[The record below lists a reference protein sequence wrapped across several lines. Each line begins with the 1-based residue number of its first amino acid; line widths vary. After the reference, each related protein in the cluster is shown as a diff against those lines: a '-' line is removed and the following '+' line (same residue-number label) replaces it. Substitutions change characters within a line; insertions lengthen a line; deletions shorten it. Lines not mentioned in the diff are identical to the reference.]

1 MVEII
6 NKTVTRG
13 VAGRRGGAVKG
24 IVFHNTWG
32 NSTAKQEANRL
43 ASMNNNQLAA
53 GFAHYYIDKNTI
65 WRTEDTYNAAWHTAN
80 SDGNMN
86 YIGYEVCGNDQTP
99 LKDFLQAEE
108 NTFWQIAQDLKYYG
122 LPVNRNTVR
131 LHPEFSPTQCPKR
144 SLIVHTGFNST
155 QAQPANVINAMKDY
169 VIKNV
174 LKYYNNPSLK
184 PDGKAPATSG
194 QTPPSGANVTP
205 SNPSQHD
212 KAVASSPAITVDGYT
227 AKEDFFNTIAGN
239 KLRAA
244 GWMLPTKGGKAFN
257 YGYVFIMDY
266 NTGKELAR
274 QMSKGIARPDVTK
287 AYNVKGGNAYGLDCT
302 FDLKHFKG
310 KKVYVM
316 FRRTNDKAGNTKG
329 GNKDIRFKNIY
340 MTL

>member
-13 VAGRRGGAVKG
+13 VAGRRPGSVKG
-24 IVFHNTWG
+24 VVFHNTWG

-43 ASMNNNQLAA
+43 AAMNNNQLAA

-80 SDGNMN
+80 SDGNTN

-131 LHPEFSPTQCPKR
+131 LHHEFSATQCPKR
-144 SLIVHTGFNST
+144 SLIIHTGFNST
-155 QAQPANVINAMKDY
+155 QAQPANVTNAMKDY

-194 QTPPSGANVTP
+194 QTPPSGANVRPAT
-205 SNPSQHD
+205 PSQHD
-212 KAVASSPAITVDGYT
+212 KAVAATKPKHQGNAWGKLDY
-227 AKEDFFNTIAGN
+227 FNGHGKDQI
-239 KLRAA
+239 RVA
-244 GWMLPTKGGKAFN
+244 GWLVPDKPQGPIGKYA
-257 YGYVFIMDY
+257 YVIFMQHG
-266 NTGKELAR
+266 TGKELTRVQSA
-274 QMSKGIARPDVTK
+274 GIKRPDVKK
-287 AYNVKGGNAYGLDCT
+287 AYGYQGGQELGFDVTVKKAQ
-302 FDLKHFKG
+302 FKG
-310 KKVYVM
+310 KKVDVIL
-316 FRRTNDKAGNTKG
+316 RRANKANGEGAVNDVRI
-329 GNKDIRFKNIY
+329 DSIY
-340 MTL
+340 LSL